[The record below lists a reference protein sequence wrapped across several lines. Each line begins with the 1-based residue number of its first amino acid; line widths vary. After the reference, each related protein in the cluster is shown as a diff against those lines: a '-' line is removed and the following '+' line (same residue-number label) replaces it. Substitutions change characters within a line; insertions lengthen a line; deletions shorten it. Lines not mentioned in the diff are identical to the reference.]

1 MPIPLF
7 LVLLYHQLIMN
18 IGRSDAKNAM
28 TYTTSNSICGIMT
41 AFESIVLAF
50 SPIARHTTFD
60 ISSEITSLPEITSDV
75 SKNIA
80 IPTS

>member
-1 MPIPLF
+1 
-7 LVLLYHQLIMN
+7 
-18 IGRSDAKNAM
+18 
-28 TYTTSNSICGIMT
+28 MT

-75 SKNIA
+75 SKSIA